1 MKITNKN
8 HVMKKFL
15 GLSLISLVLFSCGE
29 EQTKEFKDTVEKK
42 GVVEVDTTD
51 VFASDQYE
59 FVLPRPFALAANFE
73 EAGMTYDAERMNDV
87 ENVSNYTSK
96 GKQLLNFGVYSTNLV
111 YNIMN
116 DRPQQT
122 MKYFNTLR
130 ELADKFG
137 MGSIFTEDDLALE
150 IEENISDREALEDLL
165 VDVHERSQEFLS
177 DNDMRYLS
185 AIQFSGAWVEGM
197 YLASFDFV
205 KKDPAEINMKLI
217 DQMSLLRNTIKG
229 LEAYPDRDED
239 IQNILDELNDLQ
251 DTFNNFDS
259 VKSTEGVGF
268 PELTAEDIQT
278 IADKIQEIRAKI
290 VA

>member
-1 MKITNKN
+1 MKNI
-8 HVMKKFL
+8 L
-15 GLSLISLVLFSCGE
+15 GLAMIFLAIASCGE
-29 EQTKEFKDTVEKK
+29 GTNEEFKSVNEKK
-42 GVVEVDTTD
+42 GSVEIDTTD
-51 VFASDQYE
+51 VFGSDQYE

-73 EAGMTYDAERMNDV
+73 EAGMTYDAERTNPI

-122 MKYFNTLR
+122 MKYFNTLK

-137 MGSIFTEDDLALE
+137 MGAIFTEDDLALK
-150 IEENISDREALEDLL
+150 IEENISNRDVLEDLL
-165 VDVHERSQEFLS
+165 IDVHERSQEFLS

-185 AIQFSGAWVEGM
+185 VIQFSGAWIEGM
-197 YLASFDFV
+197 YLASYDFV
-205 KKDPAEINMKLI
+205 EEEPSKINIKLI
-217 DQMSLLRNTIKG
+217 DQMSLLRNTIQG

-239 IQNILDELNDLQ
+239 IQSILDELNNLQ

-259 VKSTEGVGF
+259 VLATGGVGF
-268 PELTAEDIQT
+268 PNLTANEIEI
-278 IADKIQEIRAKI
+278 IAEKVQKIREKVIA
-290 VA
+290 